1 MVEVRG
7 YFRQIRLRVLFTSN
21 IGILVI
27 IFYSLVVVPAMTSA
41 YQVIIYPLLV
51 AVPAA
56 LVFNIFRFAGIK
68 KELLRVQ
75 DYLNGK
81 NDNGSALLALLMRF
95 PLYQAFYGLIIWSI
109 VGLMA
114 VFAVLIPS
122 RGYFAFVDMGLLWFG
137 IFLAS
142 CIVWVFQFYSFRNI
156 LAPLAQQIVKKD
168 PAIFESAM
176 REIPR
181 FPLRESMLA
190 SVAILILVS
199 FLFALLAGYRQAAYN
214 LQSWLGN
221 SFLDE
226 VESIAVSMNG
236 LDFSN
241 PGDIEVARSSL
252 TPYLSPGTRVLYLL
266 DSSQPGMDLLSGKK
280 SNLSPVITKTI
291 QEVTAKTASKSFYGF
306 DVFNSSI
313 LSFKE
318 ISMSKSGG
326 KEKHF
331 YLVAAYPWKKYSSHL
346 NRLVWYSVI
355 LFIIFGGLASTVAVT
370 VARSLS
376 DPLVGLTDATKRV
389 AKGELKQGIY
399 HISNDELGELALSFR
414 QMSESLKLIIERING
429 ASESLDEAMTGIE
442 QASKKVNDGAQ
453 VQERS
458 VEEVFTA
465 MMEMNTAIQ
474 GISENVETLSHA
486 AQESSSSIFQV
497 AASMKR
503 IFEGIETLD
512 KSINDTSSSI
522 NEMIAAIDQVAD
534 NVNHLSAIAD
544 QTASSMSQMNQAI
557 RSIEELANQ
566 TAGISEEVIK
576 DAEEGADAVNLTQQG
591 IQEISE
597 VVSHAEQ
604 VISKLGK
611 RALEIGKIV
620 QVIDA
625 VTSQTNLLALNAAII
640 AAQAG
645 EHGRGFAVV
654 ADEIKQLAERTA
666 GSTREITQLISAVQK
681 ESNEAVTA
689 VQAGTRSVAEG
700 VRLSDQARKT
710 LDKIL
715 ESSRA
720 STDRVKEIARTTVEQ
735 ASAASQISKAM
746 EQMAEM
752 VSQISTA
759 TTEQSKGGSLI
770 IKATGQMKES
780 SKLVHKTT
788 EEQMEGARLISKS
801 IENITDMLYNI
812 NSAQKEQKKAAEQ
825 VVRLMERIRQI
836 SSESVESGA
845 RLEQV
850 LRRLEEEAGKLK
862 QEVSHFQT

>member
-1 MVEVRG
+1 MS
-7 YFRQIRLRVLFTSN
+7 SN

-27 IFYSLVVVPAMTSA
+27 VFYSMVVIPVLTSA
-41 YQVIIYPLLV
+41 YELIGYALAA
-51 AVPAA
+51 AVPSA
-56 LVFNIFRFAGIK
+56 LVFNIIRFAVIK
-68 KELLRVQ
+68 KQLLRVQ

-81 NDNGSALLALLMRF
+81 DVSGAELLALLMRF
-95 PLYQAFYGLIIWSI
+95 PLVQAFWGLIIWSI
-109 VGLMA
+109 VGVIA

-122 RGYFAFVDMGLLWFG
+122 HGYFAYTDMGLLWFG

-142 CIVWVFQFYSFRNI
+142 CIVWVFQFYSFRTI

-168 PAIFESAM
+168 PSIFESAM

-199 FLFALLAGYRQAAYN
+199 FLFAILAGYRQAAFN
-214 LQSWLGN
+214 LQTWLGKN
-221 SFLDE
+221 FLDE
-226 VESIAVSMNG
+226 VESIAVSLNG

-241 PGDIEVARSSL
+241 PGDVEVARSSL
-252 TPYLSPGTRVLYLL
+252 ASQPSHETRVLYLI

-280 SNLSPVITKTI
+280 SELSPVIVRTI
-291 QEVTAKTASKSFYGF
+291 EDTTAKTASKSYYGF
-306 DVFNSSI
+306 DVFNSAI

-318 ISMSKSGG
+318 VSASKTGDR
-326 KEKHF
+326 ERRIF
-331 YLVAAYPWKKYSSHL
+331 LVASYPWNKYSMQLH
-346 NRLVWYSVI
+346 RLIVYSII

-376 DPLVGLTDATKRV
+376 NPLVGLTEATKRV
-389 AKGELKQGIY
+389 ARGELKQEINY
-399 HISNDELGELALSFR
+399 ISNDELGELALSFR
-414 QMSESLKLIIERING
+414 QMSENLKLIIQRING

-442 QASKKVNDGAQ
+442 QASKKVNEGAR
-453 VQERS
+453 VQEQS
-458 VEEVFTA
+458 VEEVFTS

-474 GISENVETLSHA
+474 GISDNVETLSQA

-497 AASMKR
+497 ATSMKK
-503 IFEGIETLD
+503 IFESIETLD

-534 NVNHLSAIAD
+534 NVGNLSAVAD
-544 QTASSMSQMNQAI
+544 QTASSMSQMDQAI
-557 RSIEELANQ
+557 RQIEELANQ
-566 TAGISEEVIK
+566 TAGISETVTR
-576 DAEEGADAVNLTQQG
+576 DAEEGVDAVNQTREG
-591 IQEISE
+591 IRQISE

-620 QVIDA
+620 QVIDE

-654 ADEIKQLAERTA
+654 ADEIKQLAERAA
-666 GSTREITQLISAVQK
+666 GSTREITQLIRAVQK
-681 ESNEAVTA
+681 ESAEAVTA

-700 VRLSDQARKT
+700 VRLSDQAHMA

-715 ESSRA
+715 ASSRS
-720 STDRVKEIARTTVEQ
+720 STERVKEIARTTVEQ
-735 ASAASQISKAM
+735 AGSSNQISKAM
-746 EQMAEM
+746 EQVADM
-752 VSQISTA
+752 VTQISVA
-759 TTEQSKGGSLI
+759 TTQQSKGGALI
-770 IKATGQMKES
+770 IKATEQMKES
-780 SKLVHKTT
+780 SRLVHRTT
-788 EEQMEGARLISKS
+788 EEQMEGARLIGKS
-801 IENITDMLYNI
+801 IENITDMLSNI
-812 NSAQKEQKKAAEQ
+812 NSAQKEQRKAAEQ

-836 SSESVESGA
+836 SQESVESGA
-845 RLEQV
+845 RLDQV
-850 LRRLEEEAGKLK
+850 LRRLEEEAGRLR